1 MSTETGFSAA
11 LTRAWDYKQPRAEW
25 HEITEADADYCLEV
39 LPPIYFRG
47 GFAVS
52 EPVIHDQKGEPVY
65 LCVRREHGKFLARL
79 ASIREVDAAA
89 DDWRAR
95 Q

>member
-1 MSTETGFSAA
+1 MTGFSAG
-11 LTRAWDYKQPRAEW
+11 LTRAWDYKQPRDEW
-25 HEITEADADYCLEV
+25 HRITQDDADYCLEV

-52 EPVIHDQKGEPVY
+52 EPVMHNDEGEAIY
-65 LCVRREHGKFLARL
+65 LCVREERGKFSARL
-79 ASIREVDAAA
+79 ATIREVDPTA